1 MKILRQNLYLKINP
15 QLSRYIGV
23 KDREG
28 LPYKVLVMFR
38 YVKEWGWSGKEI
50 QALDNFEKWDYNRTM
65 VFWNM
70 VKKFM
75 LLSYQKIATQLPA
88 MKLEQKISESDFKL
102 LSGKIK
108 SHFVSEPNKIDHY
121 ITFKDTPHES
131 VLYIE
136 ADRRQRARFR

>member
-1 MKILRQNLYLKINP
+1 M
-15 QLSRYIGV
+15 
-23 KDREG
+23 KDRDG
-28 LPYKVLVMFR
+28 LPYKVLVMFK

-50 QALDNFEKWDYNRTM
+50 QALDNFEEWDYNRTM

-108 SHFVSEPNKIDHY
+108 SHFVQRAEQDRPLHHLQGYAPRVGAVHRSN
-121 ITFKDTPHES
+121 
-131 VLYIE
+131 
-136 ADRRQRARFR
+136 RRQRARFRHVEPS